1 MARDGIWKSW
11 EAVKKTVSE
20 KAFHWSGEHGR
31 ANQHNNVVSLP
42 CTKNCILAQE
52 DIFWYEMTAGIQ
64 IAALDRNHN
73 VNREQV

>member
-11 EAVKKTVSE
+11 EAVKKTISE

-52 DIFWYEMTAGIQ
+52 DIF
-64 IAALDRNHN
+64 
-73 VNREQV
+73 